1 MKKVEK
7 LDGIKIVVCTY
18 YSKEFKWSKFESYD
32 TYRKYVNSLHPTKTA
47 RSKLKGQTQIA
58 WYVSHNIQLFH
69 FSDANNKEELAR
81 AVAVEHLPFNVGEKV
96 DFVNYCQRVL
106 NLIVCCVSRT
116 TFTCTLIIFIK
127 KEKRFYQ
134 IFFKKLMVAF
144 SYVPTYEVIIS
155 NFIFTF
161 VSPLI
166 ILIMIVFYKK
176 KK

>member
-7 LDGIKIVVCTY
+7 LDRIKIVVCTY

-81 AVAVEHLPFNVGEKV
+81 AIAVEHLPFNVGEKV

-106 NLIVCCVSRT
+106 NPIVCRVPRT
-116 TFTCTLIIFIK
+116 IFTCIIFFYK
-127 KEKRFYQ
+127 KEKRFDN
-134 IFFKKLMVAF
+134 FFLKNLMVVF
-144 SYVPTYEVIIS
+144 SYVSTYGVIIGK
-155 NFIFTF
+155 
-161 VSPLI
+161 LI
-166 ILIMIVFYKK
+166 LT
-176 KK
+176 